1 MSSVIQI
8 RLIDGIT
15 YGNEVKLKQQWQQR
29 FPFETCSSGI
39 FLHIMSP
46 TNKADGLC
54 NPNWI
59 DRQYHIC

>member
-15 YGNEVKLKQQWQQR
+15 YANEVKLKQQWQQR

-39 FLHIMSP
+39 FLHIMSERFFIRCLL
-46 TNKADGLC
+46 KRKQKFQDS
-54 NPNWI
+54 
-59 DRQYHIC
+59 YK